1 MMYAHLAPFATWFIV
16 AVMLS
21 FIAAP
26 IVGRFCAMSSRPMP
40 PILDPR
46 NQHATTRIPG
56 QRRPEHDDAPF
67 DPLAENYADALAV
80 NEPSPIHDALS
91 LGTFRR
97 ELDEWGQ
104 A

>member
-46 NQHATTRIPG
+46 NQHATTRIPE
-56 QRRPEHDDAPF
+56 QRRPEHHDAPF
-67 DPLAENYADALAV
+67 DQEAVEALYADMA
-80 NEPSPIHDALS
+80 EF
-91 LGTFRR
+91 GGER
-97 ELDEWGQ
+97 
-104 A
+104 